1 MSESLRVALISEVF
15 FDEHA
20 AERIVE
26 SLREARRQGAE
37 LAVLPEIPLN
47 PWSPAT
53 QQATADDAEAPEGPR
68 HQLLSDAARAA
79 GIAVVGGAIVRD
91 PASGERRNQSLVFD
105 AAGQFL
111 ARYSKLHIP
120 QEDGFWETSHYGAGT
135 EAPAVIAGL
144 ALPFGIQIC
153 SDNNRPEGTHLL
165 AAQGAEAV
173 LVPRATERKTWE
185 RWRTVFI
192 ANALTSCCYVLSV
205 NRPRPEQGVLIGGP
219 SIAVAPDGEV
229 LVQTLETIAL
239 VTLERARVRQARI
252 DYPGYL
258 PVRSDL
264 YARAWSALQPRPGYG
279 AD

>member
-15 FDEHA
+15 CDETA
-20 AERIVE
+20 PERLLDA
-26 SLREARRQGAE
+26 LREARRQGAE

-53 QQATADDAEAPEGPR
+53 QAVSEDDAEDEGGAR
-68 HQLLSDAARAA
+68 HRLLSAAAREA
-79 GIAVVGGAIVRD
+79 GLAVLGGAIVRE
-91 PASGERRNQSLVFD
+91 AATGQRRNQSLVFD
-105 AAGQFL
+105 AAGEFV

-135 EAPAVIAGL
+135 EPPRVITALG
-144 ALPFGIQIC
+144 LPFGIQIC
-153 SDNNRPEGTHLL
+153 SDNNRPQGSQLL
-165 AAQGAEAV
+165 AAAGAEAV
-173 LVPRATERKTWE
+173 IVPRSTELRTWE

-192 ANALTSCCYVLSV
+192 ANALTCCCYVLSV
-205 NRPRPEQGVLIGGP
+205 NRPRPEQGVLIGGA

-229 LVQTLETIAL
+229 LTQSLETLVL
-239 VTLERARVRQARI
+239 VTLKRDRVRRTRQ

-264 YARAWSALQPRPGYG
+264 YAKAWSELPARRGYG
-279 AD
+279 QD

>member
-1 MSESLRVALISEVF
+1 MSDTLRVALISEVF
-15 FDEHA
+15 FDQTAGERLLEH
-20 AERIVE
+20 
-26 SLREARRQGAE
+26 LREARRQGAE

-53 QQATADDAEAPEGPR
+53 RDERADDAEPEAGTR
-68 HQLLSDAARAA
+68 HRLLSDAARAA
-79 GIAVVGGAIVRD
+79 GIAVLGGAIVND
-91 PASGERRNQSLVFD
+91 AVSGERRNQSLVYD
-105 AAGQFL
+105 AEGNFL

-120 QEDGFWETSHYGAGT
+120 EEEGFWETSHYRAGT
-135 EAPAVIAGL
+135 EAPVVIEGL
-144 ALPFGIQIC
+144 GMPFGIQIC

-173 LVPRATERKTWE
+173 FVPRSTERRTWE

-205 NRPRPEQGVLIGGP
+205 NRPRPEQGVLIGGA
-219 SIAVAPDGEV
+219 SIAVAPDGEI
-229 LVQTLETIAL
+229 LMQTLETLAV
-239 VTLERARVRQARI
+239 VTLDRRRVHDARR

-264 YARAWSALQPRPGYG
+264 YAAAWSRLPARPGYG
-279 AD
+279 RD

>member
-1 MSESLRVALISEVF
+1 MADSLRVALVSEVF
-15 FDEHA
+15 FDSTA
-20 AERIVE
+20 GERLVE

-53 QQATADDAEAPEGPR
+53 REEREDDAEPIDGPR
-68 HQLLSDAARAA
+68 HRLLAECARDA
-79 GIAVVGGAIVRD
+79 GVAVLGGAIVHD
-91 PASGERRNQSLVFD
+91 PASAERRNQSLVFD
-105 AAGQFL
+105 AEGRFI

-120 QEDGFWETSHYGAGT
+120 EEEGFWETSHYRAGS
-135 EAPAVIAGL
+135 EAPATIAALG
-144 ALPFGIQIC
+144 LPFGIQIC

-173 LVPRATERKTWE
+173 FVPRSTERRTWE
-185 RWRTVFI
+185 RWCTVFI

-229 LVQTLETIAL
+229 LVQSLEPIAT
-239 VTLERARVRQARI
+239 VTLERRRVQDARG

-264 YARAWSALQPRPGYG
+264 YAAAWSRLPARPGYG
-279 AD
+279 RE